1 MINFGRWF
9 GLAGAL
15 GWDRTPPPR
24 QAGTTVGTVPPLH
37 LLGCTSSTTTFPQ
50 VAARSSLTTKPE
62 GTMASPDRRR
72 RTLEEQEDEARRT
85 AASTSSGAAGQG
97 EQPQQPRQQHQQQQ
111 QPQLQQQLLE
121 QELAVQAGRLV
132 DSFSQVERQA
142 MMAALLR
149 QQSEPAGQPAAGRGT
164 DSFVGTSAGVV
175 HGMSSATWP
184 PQGLSA
190 PYAPPGLGAL
200 GSTMGGSTTEPNGD
214 SGFVSQARADQS
226 ASGSYVFGGRAGG
239 PGGRH
244 LLNSLTRGDRACQ
257 IRDRRGRPSQDRR
270 DLPPPTGPVR
280 R

>member
-1 MINFGRWF
+1 
-9 GLAGAL
+9 
-15 GWDRTPPPR
+15 
-24 QAGTTVGTVPPLH
+24 
-37 LLGCTSSTTTFPQ
+37 
-50 VAARSSLTTKPE
+50 
-62 GTMASPDRRR
+62 MASPDRRR
-72 RTLEEQEDEARRT
+72 RRLEEEEEEARRT

-111 QPQLQQQLLE
+111 QPQQPQQLQQQPLE
-121 QELAVQAGRLV
+121 QELAVQASRLV
-132 DSFSQVERQA
+132 DSFSQAERQA

-149 QQSEPAGQPAAGRGT
+149 QQPEPAGQPAAGRGT
-164 DSFVGTSAGVV
+164 ESVVGTSAGIV
-175 HGMSSATWP
+175 HGTKSATWP

-270 DLPPPTGPVR
+270 DLPSRDPRGRPTKVHRAHLTQDR
-280 R
+280 RGSTTNRQVQSIPGHRSSIPDSWGNPLPLRATRPSSGSGGSA